1 MGVFAVDNLP
11 ILLIVGLHIVAAVVT
26 ALKGKPWFFVV
37 GFLIGWC
44 WIFGSLRLAKP
55 QSWWARH
62 FYDSPKLN
70 ESQLRFGSGFD
81 TPVPAFEYPRR

>member
-1 MGVFAVDNLP
+1 VET
-11 ILLIVGLHIVAAVVT
+11 LIVLIIVALWAASAVVT
-26 ALKGKPWFFVV
+26 ALKGKPWFLLV

-62 FYDSPKLN
+62 FYDSTKLN
-70 ESQLRFGSGFD
+70 ASRMRFN
-81 TPVPAFEYPRR
+81 TPAPVFEYPRH